1 MLDTQEHKMET
12 RGMGYSVFIKVIKEM
27 KLSLPSIVLNVEKFY
42 FK

>member
-27 KLSLPSIVLNVEKFY
+27 KNCLKCGEILLQIGK
-42 FK
+42 